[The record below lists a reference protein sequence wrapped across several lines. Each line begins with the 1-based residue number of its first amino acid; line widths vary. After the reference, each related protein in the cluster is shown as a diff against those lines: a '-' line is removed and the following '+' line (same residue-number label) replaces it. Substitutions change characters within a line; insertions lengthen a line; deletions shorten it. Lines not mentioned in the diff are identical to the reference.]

1 MIFLN
6 SSRGRDATSVI
17 YLKIQEWLF
26 KERRKRLKVL
36 KHELERIIKI
46 KIGSS

>member
-1 MIFLN
+1 MEDIKSKPSLYPLDKFPEL
-6 SSRGRDATSVI
+6 
-17 YLKIQEWLF
+17 E
-26 KERRKRLKVL
+26 RLKVL